1 MRMAPGRGRDHLCW
15 WPLIFKKEFFGLRLG
30 ENQSAFCGH
39 SLGKPHG
46 MIPTFQ
52 SHDLEALDRL
62 GRSPLLV
69 MPMYSVLGSET
80 EQSPT

>member
-1 MRMAPGRGRDHLCW
+1 MNRNFYYLLASGSPRRELKCFLR
-15 WPLIFKKEFFGLRLG
+15 PLTWQAAW
-30 ENQSAFCGH
+30 N
-39 SLGKPHG
+39 
-46 MIPTFQ
+46 IPTFQ
-52 SHDLEALDRL
+52 SRELEALDRL